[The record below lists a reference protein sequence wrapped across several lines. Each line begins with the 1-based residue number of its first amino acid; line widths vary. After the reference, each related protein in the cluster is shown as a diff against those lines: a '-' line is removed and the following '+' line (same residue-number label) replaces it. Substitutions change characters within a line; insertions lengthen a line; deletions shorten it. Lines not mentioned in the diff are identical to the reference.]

1 MKTRFLELTVRST
14 LESTHSVVP
23 LALEPFLDAGDVVRL
38 GTVSRSLRGTVPL
51 ELAYRRLCLRD
62 YLSLVLSG
70 PGFESQG
77 DVSEHRWQQLYH
89 GLSSLSD
96 MQWVKDDGTL
106 RDGASGARRR
116 LRSDRNDY
124 TLTHCGK
131 GVVRSGGSYFF
142 NISIAPIDSFDFEA
156 AEPEPTLSAFGS
168 NVKAAA
174 STGAAVDEAVGV
186 DELMASMQVAA
197 VDRAAE
203 GTGGPPV
210 PTSAPIP
217 APPTSASDS
226 ICVSAGVWTKVRVD
240 PSPPSTGCAPPPKYF
255 HSLTALADRRR
266 LVVIAGQ
273 HSGGL
278 SADVESA
285 TNTVHVMNMAQPL
298 APLELWPG
306 AEGSGG
312 GGGLRATK
320 PAKLRRPEGW
330 WIKPTTNGSAPPP
343 RRGHTAT
350 LLPHDTIAVV
360 GGSLGAAPIKDME
373 VYLLE
378 VSVK

>member
-1 MKTRFLELTVRST
+1 
-14 LESTHSVVP
+14 
-23 LALEPFLDAGDVVRL
+23 
-38 GTVSRSLRGTVPL
+38 
-51 ELAYRRLCLRD
+51 
-62 YLSLVLSG
+62 
-70 PGFESQG
+70 
-77 DVSEHRWQQLYH
+77 
-89 GLSSLSD
+89 

-156 AEPEPTLSAFGS
+156 AEPDTLSAFGCD
-168 NVKAAA
+168 VKAAA
-174 STGAAVDEAVGV
+174 STGAAVDEGV

-197 VDRAAE
+197 VGISQAPAGAAE

-226 ICVSAGVWTKVRVD
+226 ICVGAGVWTKFRAD
-240 PSPPSTGCAPPPKYF
+240 PSQSCAPPPKYF

-285 TNTVHVMNMAQPL
+285 TNTVHVMNMDQPL